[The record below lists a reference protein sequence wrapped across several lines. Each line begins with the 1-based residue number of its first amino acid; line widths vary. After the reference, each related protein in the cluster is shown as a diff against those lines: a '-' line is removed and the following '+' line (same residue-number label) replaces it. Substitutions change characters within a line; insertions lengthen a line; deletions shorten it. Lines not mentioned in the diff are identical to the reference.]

1 MTERGLPI
9 VDGAPACPF
18 VAFEDDRD
26 ERAASPDHRHRCY
39 AEAQPA
45 PRALAHQEAYCL
57 SSAFPVCPTFQDW
70 ARREAARSRGQEP
83 RTSDA
88 VAAAAVPPQ
97 RNPPRNWSEPPP
109 WSGREPRNADD
120 GDWKD
125 EDQETGV
132 SGAAAAGA
140 AAGAAGASA
149 TAGAAAAAGTAE
161 GRGLSGSYADRLLA
175 GAGSAPGAGPES
187 GANDA
192 FEPDDGVDEGEDDG
206 PIGSPPPYAAPI
218 AAAAAA
224 RMPSQPTFA
233 ASDPA
238 WDDDEAEDEAAAEPP
253 ARRHRERDPGRMAA
267 LRGEAPR
274 GGGNAA
280 GGGGGDRPAR
290 RRDANAPEWE
300 RARPLEAYPTL
311 RSRRLSELSIPPIL
325 VAVVALALAAAVLFA
340 LPGLLGFGKP
350 SAGGSAGPS
359 VPVTTPLV
367 TPVPTPVPKP
377 TNQLYVV
384 QSGDT
389 LSGIAKR
396 FKVTLAELIAANAET
411 LPDPNKLAIGDQLII
426 PAKNPTVVPGT
437 SSAPAAT

>member
-1 MTERGLPI
+1 L
-9 VDGAPACPF
+9 
-18 VAFEDDRD
+18 
-26 ERAASPDHRHRCY
+26 
-39 AEAQPA
+39 
-45 PRALAHQEAYCL
+45 
-57 SSAFPVCPTFQDW
+57 
-70 ARREAARSRGQEP
+70 
-83 RTSDA
+83 
-88 VAAAAVPPQ
+88 
-97 RNPPRNWSEPPP
+97 
-109 WSGREPRNADD
+109 
-120 GDWKD
+120 
-125 EDQETGV
+125 
-132 SGAAAAGA
+132 
-140 AAGAAGASA
+140 
-149 TAGAAAAAGTAE
+149 
-161 GRGLSGSYADRLLA
+161 
-175 GAGSAPGAGPES
+175 
-187 GANDA
+187 
-192 FEPDDGVDEGEDDG
+192 
-206 PIGSPPPYAAPI
+206 
-218 AAAAAA
+218 
-224 RMPSQPTFA
+224 PSQPTFA

-238 WDDDEAEDEAAAEPP
+238 WDDDEAEDEAAGEPP

-274 GGGNAA
+274 GGTAA
-280 GGGGGDRPAR
+280 GGGGGGDRPAR

-426 PAKNPTVVPGT
+426 PAKNPTVLPGT